1 MSERNT
7 RDCFADD
14 VAELPREPFAEE
26 DARED
31 SQARLAPSL
40 PLEMRDT
47 LETSVH
53 PSVIKILLGVTA
65 WFLLVTWFSF
75 ARGGEVN
82 LNLAIAILFF
92 LFFFGLFLLTSSYGV
107 NDPRWNLRKTSFREF
122 LDSDVGT
129 ATGKMRGRDVLIEIA
144 TVPVSL
150 ALAAT
155 IIGLIWVA
163 LH

>member
-1 MSERNT
+1 
-7 RDCFADD
+7 
-14 VAELPREPFAEE
+14 VAELSPEPFAEE

-31 SQARLAPSL
+31 SKARLAPSL
-40 PLEMRDT
+40 PREMRDR

-65 WFLLVTWFSF
+65 WFLSVTW
-75 ARGGEVN
+75 GGEVN

-92 LFFFGLFLLTSSYGV
+92 LFFFGLFLLTSSYAV
-107 NDPRWNLRKTSFREF
+107 NDPRWNLCKTSFREF
-122 LDSDVGT
+122 LDGDVGT

-144 TVPVSL
+144 TVPVSF

>member
-1 MSERNT
+1 
-7 RDCFADD
+7 
-14 VAELPREPFAEE
+14 V
-26 DARED
+26 
-31 SQARLAPSL
+31 L
-40 PLEMRDT
+40 PL
-47 LETSVH
+47 L
-53 PSVIKILLGVTA
+53 TA
-65 WFLLVTWFSF
+65 
-75 ARGGEVN
+75 
-82 LNLAIAILFF
+82 
-92 LFFFGLFLLTSSYGV
+92 SYGV

-122 LDSDVGT
+122 LDSDVGTT

>member
-1 MSERNT
+1 MG
-7 RDCFADD
+7 
-14 VAELPREPFAEE
+14 
-26 DARED
+26 
-31 SQARLAPSL
+31 
-40 PLEMRDT
+40 DT

-75 ARGGEVN
+75 ARGGAVN

-92 LFFFGLFLLTSSYGV
+92 LFFLLTSSYGV

-144 TVPVSL
+144 RVPVSL

>member
-1 MSERNT
+1 MWPSCRVNRLQKKMREKT
-7 RDCFADD
+7 RKQG
-14 VAELPREPFAEE
+14 LR
-26 DARED
+26 
-31 SQARLAPSL
+31 QAFRC
-40 PLEMRDT
+40 EMRDT

-129 ATGKMRGRDVLIEIA
+129 ATGKMRGRDVLTEIA

>member
-1 MSERNT
+1 M
-7 RDCFADD
+7 
-14 VAELPREPFAEE
+14 
-26 DARED
+26 
-31 SQARLAPSL
+31 
-40 PLEMRDT
+40 
-47 LETSVH
+47 
-53 PSVIKILLGVTA
+53 
-65 WFLLVTWFSF
+65 
-75 ARGGEVN
+75 
-82 LNLAIAILFF
+82 
-92 LFFFGLFLLTSSYGV
+92 

-129 ATGKMRGRDVLIEIA
+129 ATGKMRGRDVLTEIA